1 MSVLQIPDS
10 RLESFSDRMN
20 PILVKETRQALKS
33 RAFVATFMLLLIASW
48 LICIFG
54 TTMSGQNLEYGTP
67 GREFFQAFYVVLSA
81 AVLVIVP
88 FTAYLSLLTEQN
100 AQTYELLS
108 ITSLTP
114 RQIVLGKLSNSIVQI
129 LVYYCAIAP
138 FIAFTSLL
146 QGFDLVSMV
155 VLLVILLATSI
166 LLCTFTLM
174 LSTVASNRQVQTLSS
189 LFIMGGL
196 ATAFIS
202 ILMLSFASMQ
212 QNVLSDPDFVAG
224 MICFFVMGASYF
236 LLFLQITISQLMY
249 EAGNK
254 STGVRLIGT
263 GQSLLAWGLMI
274 ATAFFFGGGIDDE
287 VFTTVCILSL
297 IHWAAFGFFISME
310 RDYLSRR
317 IRRELP
323 QRVALRMLLVP
334 FMPGGTR
341 GYLLL
346 LINLGIVLA
355 FALVTMPMVSGLGV
369 NEFQAILVVML
380 YIVAYLG
387 LGAFMSRNLLK
398 VSTEL
403 KPMHA
408 RTLLVVIFAF
418 GAIVPYMI
426 LAAVGYYDRSGA
438 GYHILQITD
447 PISTLNEVDQGRN
460 PAIISLLSFAAIVG
474 VLANLLPMIVATR
487 EIVSPDR
494 PSPEMWEEPG
504 EPIVVA
510 ESPIVDATTPVE

>member
-33 RAFVATFMLLLIASW
+33 RSFVATFMLLLIASW

-54 TTMSGQNLEYGTP
+54 STMSGQNLEYGTP

-88 FTAYLSLLTEQN
+88 FTAYRSLLTEQD

-155 VLLVILLATSI
+155 VLLLILLGTSI

-196 ATAFIS
+196 ATAFSS
-202 ILMLSFASMQ
+202 ILGLSFASMQ
-212 QNVLSDPDFVAG
+212 ENVLSDPDFVTAL
-224 MICFFVMGASYF
+224 ICFFVMGVSYF

-274 ATAFFFGGGIDDE
+274 AGAFYFGGRIDDDI
-287 VFTTVCILSL
+287 FMMVCVMTL
-297 IHWAAFGFFISME
+297 IHWAAFGFFVSME

-323 QRVALRMLLVP
+323 QRAALRMLLVP

-341 GYLLL
+341 GYLLV
-346 LINLGIVLA
+346 LINLMIVLTL
-355 FALVTMPMVSGLGV
+355 ALLTLPMVSGFGSS
-369 NEFQAILVVML
+369 EFQIISALML

-387 LGAFMSRNLLK
+387 LGTFMSRNLLK

-408 RTLLVVIFAF
+408 RTLLIVIFAF
-418 GAIVPYMI
+418 GAIVPYMV

-447 PISTLNEVDQGRN
+447 PISTLNEIDRGRN
-460 PAIISLLSFAAIVG
+460 QSILSLLSFAAIVG
-474 VLANLLPMIVATR
+474 VLANFWPMMVASH
-487 EIVSPDR
+487 EILSPDR
-494 PSPEMWEEPG
+494 PLPEPSEETA
-504 EPIVVA
+504 EPMA
-510 ESPIVDATTPVE
+510 AADPPVSA